1 MLSCAGDLQVTAAHS
16 LLQHHTLTN
25 PHSRNPSSLAAER
38 EMVRARQQ
46 VLDFFNAAEDEYTV
60 IWTR

>member
-1 MLSCAGDLQVTAAHS
+1 MYTNSQIAAVM
-16 LLQHHTLTN
+16 QELTSNAFGN

>member
-1 MLSCAGDLQVTAAHS
+1 MLQRT
-16 LLQHHTLTN
+16 TLTN

-46 VLDFFNAAEDEYTV
+46 VLRFFNAQEEEYTV
-60 IWTR
+60 IWTRWALGQ